1 MAGGIDWFR
10 WHHGTVTDQKFPL
23 IARRA
28 QASVAEVIA
37 VWACLLEA
45 ASMAAERGDPGLPD
59 FEAMDCALGMEEGTA
74 ERIYGSMQARSM
86 VSEGGT
92 LPAWEKRQPKREREG
107 DPTAAERQRNK
118 RARDK
123 AESHVTPDHAT
134 SRQETHRGEESRG
147 DISPSLR
154 SGERA
159 PKRAAPP
166 EMEIG
171 PLVEAGMDADLA
183 ADFIAH
189 KRKVKAP
196 LTARAW
202 KDHVREAKAAG
213 WTVAQAAEKV
223 LAKSWKGFEAKYV
236 VNERPAPTT
245 PHLVVA
251 PTVPSRAADAT
262 ADYLREQERTPEQR
276 QAAAAAAREA
286 RERMSRLKGGM
297 LIGGNA

>member
-23 IARRA
+23 IAQRA
-28 QASVAEVIA
+28 RASVAEVIA
-37 VWACLLEA
+37 VWACLLES
-45 ASMAAERGDPGLPD
+45 ASMAANRGDAGSPD
-59 FEAMDCALGMEEGTA
+59 FEAMDCALGMDEGA
-74 ERIYGSMQARSM
+74 AQRIYACMQARGM
-86 VSEGGT
+86 VSEDGV
-92 LPAWEKRQPKREREG
+92 LRAWEERQPKREREG

-118 RARDK
+118 RARD
-123 AESHVTPDHAT
+123 AAAADVTPSHAA
-134 SRQETHRGEESRG
+134 SRQKTPRGEESRG

-159 PKRAAPP
+159 QKRAAPP
-166 EMEIG
+166 EMDVA
-171 PLVEAGMDADLA
+171 PLVDAGMDADLA

-196 LTARAW
+196 LTTRAW
-202 KDHVREAKAAG
+202 NDHVRESKAAG

-223 LAKSWKGFEAKYV
+223 LAMSWKGFQAKYV
-236 VNERPAPTT
+236 VNDRPNPAT

-276 QAAAAAAREA
+276 QAAAAAARQA
-286 RERMSRLKGGM
+286 KERMNRLKGGM